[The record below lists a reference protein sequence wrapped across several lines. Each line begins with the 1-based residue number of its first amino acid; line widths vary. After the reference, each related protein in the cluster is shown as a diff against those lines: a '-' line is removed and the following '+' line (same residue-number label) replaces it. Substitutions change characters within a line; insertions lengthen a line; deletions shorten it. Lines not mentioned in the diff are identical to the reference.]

1 MRTILFL
8 MTSKSKLVLISEGGY
23 QGNSFFQQFFP
34 QFFQLLTGTI

>member
-23 QGNSFFQQFFP
+23 QGKNVLRGLAKNTS
-34 QFFQLLTGTI
+34 